1 MPSGF
6 PGMPMILLNSFS
18 DALVAGEERN
28 EERMFRPSAI
38 AAELRYPKRP
48 FGNIEFLFLIATSE
62 TTGRFCSVQQ
72 FCCLGGT
79 IMQKLTCVL
88 AILAAAST
96 ATLAGE
102 IKQDKKAAAPAVSAT
117 QMSDAEMDKVTAGE
131 AGIIYTPGDAQMNG
145 LRNSPFGGAYGGLVY
160 PGHSSVC
167 VNGCFF

>member
-1 MPSGF
+1 MKK
-6 PGMPMILLNSFS
+6 
-18 DALVAGEERN
+18 
-28 EERMFRPSAI
+28 
-38 AAELRYPKRP
+38 LRY
-48 FGNIEFLFLIATSE
+48 A
-62 TTGRFCSVQQ
+62 V
-72 FCCLGGT
+72 
-79 IMQKLTCVL
+79 

-96 ATLAGE
+96 ASVAGE

-117 QMSDAEMDKVTAGE
+117 QMSDTEMDKVTAGA

>member
-1 MPSGF
+1 M
-6 PGMPMILLNSFS
+6 
-18 DALVAGEERN
+18 
-28 EERMFRPSAI
+28 
-38 AAELRYPKRP
+38 K
-48 FGNIEFLFLIATSE
+48 
-62 TTGRFCSVQQ
+62 
-72 FCCLGGT
+72 
-79 IMQKLTCVL
+79 KLACVL
-88 AILAAAST
+88 AIFAAAST

-117 QMSDAEMDKVTAGE
+117 QMSDTEMDKVTAGE